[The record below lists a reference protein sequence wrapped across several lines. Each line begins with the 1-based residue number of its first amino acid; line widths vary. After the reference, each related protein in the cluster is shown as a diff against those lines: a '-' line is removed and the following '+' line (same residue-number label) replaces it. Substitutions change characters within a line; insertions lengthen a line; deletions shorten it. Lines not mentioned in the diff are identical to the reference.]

1 MMTFK
6 QFYLLRSKGAKAPPR
21 ASNFMSANV
30 RNKIG
35 DRLAKLKATKRVP
48 G

>member
-6 QFYLLRSKGAKAPPR
+6 QFYLLSSKGAKAPPR
-21 ASNFMSANV
+21 ASKLMNANL

-35 DRLAKLKATKRVP
+35 DRLPKLKATKRVP